1 MKGACVQGS
10 GARAQK
16 NPAKFEREIVMKKL
30 GLLVAV
36 IACAGL
42 ALWIQSARAEAAEDA
57 AVRQAIEHYFRGHA
71 TGEGQHFQKVFHPE
85 AKLFWVREGKFSQRT
100 SAEYI
105 AGASGK
111 PAPDEAQRKRKIESI
126 DITGNAAIVKVSLD
140 YPSAHLTDY
149 MSMLK
154 LDGEWKIVNKTFVS
168 EPKSR

>member
-1 MKGACVQGS
+1 
-10 GARAQK
+10 
-16 NPAKFEREIVMKKL
+16 MKKVA
-30 GLLVAV
+30 LLVAV
-36 IACAGL
+36 IAVACVL
-42 ALWIQSARAEAAEDA
+42 TWLPARAQQAEEA

-85 AKLFWVREGKFSQRT
+85 AKLFWVREGKFAQRT

-111 PAPDEAQRKRKIESI
+111 PAADEAQRKRKIESI

-140 YPSAHLTDY
+140 YPNAHFIDY

-154 LDGEWKIVNKTFVS
+154 LDGEWKIVNKTFVV